1 MATQRIREFS
11 EGVQYVLGDVAL
23 YNDAA
28 SSTTIV
34 KRCKKNTPI
43 GEFQANDWED
53 IFSFPTSKKNLQGV
67 INTAERITTQTLL
80 YGERMSRV
88 TAIPHL
94 IPQTKMVK
102 VMQALEKRAPR
113 STENVGGKEYKL
125 KGNVYCSIDRQ
136 TTDGKD
142 ITDVGYFPV
151 LGTIAKGLGFKKN
164 MLVDNNQDIITISA
178 DLPFIQTMFWGCAP
192 EIYYAGGVV
201 NDDYFYMEETDYSK
215 YNSNTGWG
223 FFYNLML
230 DQQKP
235 FAAVYKYKEG
245 PDPAPSL
252 LSFFKPHKKLFRCP
266 AVSLTKPSDTLV
278 ALTHLPPY
286 LSKFNVPA
294 DGDMYQYKTGYGSA
308 NTINY
313 QSILFVRYISSYIKN
328 YESFSDILVKNFT
341 ESDNPEVEFKM
352 NKTESLNAPNSG
364 YNPTHMLF
372 MTGSNLGPTEAFD
385 RHKSIGE
392 ATGFMRLSF
401 VMK

>member
-113 STENVGGKEYKL
+113 STENLGGKEYKL

-142 ITDVGYFPV
+142 ITDIGYVPFRTSSNINY
-151 LGTIAKGLGFKKN
+151 GRAITGGIEWFKQPIIISS
-164 MLVDNNQDIITISA
+164 DN
-178 DLPFIQTMFWGCAP
+178 LPFLQVWLSVEAKDAYGAEASYRPVRNGKKVFYGYNDMAYYYVAP
-192 EIYYAGGVV
+192 FDA
-201 NDDYFYMEETDYSK
+201 
-215 YNSNTGWG
+215 
-223 FFYNLML
+223 
-230 DQQKP
+230 KP
-235 FAAVYKYKEG
+235 FSLAM
-245 PDPAPSL
+245 L
-252 LSFFKPHKKLFRCP
+252 LSQDELSVENPEVTDRRLLIP
-266 AVSLTKPSDTLV
+266 A
-278 ALTHLPPY
+278 
-286 LSKFNVPA
+286 
-294 DGDMYQYKTGYGSA
+294 
-308 NTINY
+308 
-313 QSILFVRYISSYIKN
+313 ISSYDDKLVAVLYNNHKEGDIVEQTHKITYSQPYKRTSALSSDYSPYYTSLCIYAKQPDVPN
-328 YESFSDILVKNFT
+328 EYTFSSDCTFTLNTSDGKQYKGIQRTGQSNPAAFFKKGDGVTPVEILQTSSFGGTT
-341 ESDNPEVEFKM
+341 EYAKFLNSTAGTWAVL
-352 NKTESLNAPNSG
+352 SL
-364 YNPTHMLF
+364 TL
-372 MTGSNLGPTEAFD
+372 D
-385 RHKSIGE
+385 
-392 ATGFMRLSF
+392 
-401 VMK
+401 

>member
-113 STENVGGKEYKL
+113 STENIGGKEYKL
-125 KGNVYCSIDRQ
+125 ASNGKVYYSCDRK
-136 TTDGKD
+136 TNDGKN
-142 ITDVGYFPV
+142 IVDVGYFPI
-151 LGTIAKGLGFKKN
+151 LGKSVQSSYTSTISIKHIVELTDCKSKI
-164 MLVDNNQDIITISA
+164 VSA
-178 DLPFIQTMFWGCAP
+178 DLPFIQTVNWYSTLYDSDNYTNKSDVYG
-192 EIYYAGGVV
+192 EKHNYA
-201 NDDYFYMEETDYSK
+201 TKSLPK
-215 YNSNTGWG
+215 SSQTHINTWIM
-223 FFYNLML
+223 NE
-230 DQQKP
+230 QKP
-235 FAAVYKYKEG
+235 FARVFANPYKNTTNEYTHIDDRYSMSPMFMLEKNTDSLVVCG
-245 PDPAPSL
+245 QLPLFLKKYNIAPQNGYITTQ
-252 LSFFKPHKKLFRCP
+252 
-266 AVSLTKPSDTLV
+266 A
-278 ALTHLPPY
+278 
-286 LSKFNVPA
+286 NA
-294 DGDMYQYKTGYGSA
+294 DGIISYSMGIYSDFIGKFDIYDK
-308 NTINY
+308 
-313 QSILFVRYISSYIKN
+313 ILFNKYRSTENGLSVL
-328 YESFSDILVKNFT
+328 SDEERTASEYTTWQSQFNCYDEWVA
-341 ESDNPEVEFKM
+341 
-352 NKTESLNAPNSG
+352 SLN
-364 YNPTHMLF
+364 
-372 MTGSNLGPTEAFD
+372 TGSEAID
-385 RHKSIGE
+385 YDGWVKV
-392 ATGFMRLSF
+392 AF

>member
-113 STENVGGKEYKL
+113 STETLGGKEYKL
-125 KGNVYCSIDRQ
+125 ASNGKVYYSRDRK
-136 TTDGKD
+136 TNDGKD
-142 ITDVGYFPV
+142 IVDVGYFPI
-151 LGTIAKGLGFKKN
+151 LGKSS
-164 MLVDNNQDIITISA
+164 NQGSLSVQHVMELTNSKSKIVSS
-178 DLPFIQTMFWGCAP
+178 DLPFIQTVNW
-192 EIYYAGGVV
+192 YYTLYEP
-201 NDDYFYMEETDYSK
+201 DYTLPLDVYCERYDYSTK
-215 YNSNTGWG
+215 K
-223 FFYNLML
+223 L
-230 DQQKP
+230 DAAKSCNAHMTTLIMDEQKP
-235 FAAVYKYKEG
+235 FARVFANPYKN
-245 PDPAPSL
+245 PANEYTRIENRYSTSPMFMLDKNTDSLVVCGQLPLFLKKYNIAPVNGYIHPHQTFSYPNPYNIGIYSDFIGIFDIYDNINIMICPSTENG
-252 LSFFKPHKKLFRCP
+252 LSFNQN
-266 AVSLTKPSDTLV
+266 TEITLDKSG
-278 ALTHLPPY
+278 TSNWRDY
-286 LSKFNVPA
+286 
-294 DGDMYQYKTGYGSA
+294 Y
-308 NTINY
+308 NY
-313 QSILFVRYISSYIKN
+313 YRNILISSSSWDYN
-328 YESFSDILVKNFT
+328 T
-341 ESDNPEVEFKM
+341 EG
-352 NKTESLNAPNSG
+352 T
-364 YNPTHMLF
+364 
-372 MTGSNLGPTEAFD
+372 FD
-385 RHKSIGE
+385 GWI
-392 ATGFMRLSF
+392 RLAF